1 MSPEVGLELLDSG
14 AVEPSGAPEPSGAL
28 ISVVDRVELEGV
40 VEQPA
45 IAKLAATTR
54 DAIFTL
60 RAFIGVFGLG
70 VLVSSSR
77 WARRSTDLRDVLK

>member
-14 AVEPSGAPEPSGAL
+14 ALEPSGAL
-28 ISVVDRVELEGV
+28 ELSSVVDRAELEGV

-70 VLVSSSR
+70 VLFSSSR
-77 WARRSTDLRDVLK
+77 WARRSSDLRDVLK